1 MKITE
6 LLLRWTPT
14 FLAFPIGGL
23 LAKLIFGSASSVA
36 RSVGGGLIVGLVVGL
51 IQYLSLKQYGI
62 STSWVVATAIAATV
76 AALINSYVF
85 SFKFDTASLAGSG
98 LVAGLLV
105 GIAQS
110 LSQTRDPKFV
120 TIWAFST
127 AVAWSLAWFITS
139 KVIVDPEA
147 QYHVYGSSGA
157 LLTTVGLGICLKYI
171 LPIAG
176 FVQNSVK

>member
-1 MKITE
+1 MKMTE
-6 LLLRWTPT
+6 LLIRWTPT

-23 LAKLIFGSASSVA
+23 LAKLIFGSANSVLK
-36 RSVGGGLIVGLVVGL
+36 SVGGGLIVGLVVGL
-51 IQYLSLKQYGI
+51 FQYLSLKRYGI
-62 STSWVVATAIAATV
+62 STSWVVATVIALAIAG
-76 AALINSYVF
+76 LINSYAF

-98 LVAGLLV
+98 VVAGLLV
-105 GIAQS
+105 GVAQS
-110 LSQTRDPKFV
+110 LSQTREVKFV
-120 TIWAFST
+120 LIWTIST

-157 LLTTVGLGICLKYI
+157 LVTTLGLGICLKYI

-176 FVQNSVK
+176 IVQNSMK

>member
-6 LLLRWTPT
+6 LLIRWTPT

-23 LAKLIFGSASSVA
+23 LAKLVFGSASSVT

-51 IQYLSLKQYGI
+51 IQYLSLKKYGI
-62 STSWVVATAIAATV
+62 STSWVIATAIAATL
-76 AALINSYVF
+76 AAFINSYAF
-85 SFKFDTASLAGSG
+85 SFKFDSASLAGSG
-98 LVAGLLV
+98 LVAGLII
-105 GIAQS
+105 GISQA
-110 LSQTRDPKFV
+110 LSQTRDLKFV
-120 TIWAFST
+120 VIWTISAGI
-127 AVAWSLAWFITS
+127 AWSLAWFITS

-157 LLTTVGLGICLKYI
+157 LLTTIGLGIVLKYI

-176 FVQNSVK
+176 FVQSSIK